1 MNLVCARHVKFRKEL
16 GLTYAPAFNFGN
28 DLQDSSPLE
37 TLIAALGA
45 GLLKVDRE

>member
-1 MNLVCARHVKFRKEL
+1 MNLVCARYVKSRKDL
-16 GLTYAPAFNFGN
+16 QAFNFGN
-28 DLQDSSPLE
+28 DLQDSSRLE